1 MSASTKPRVPSYRL
15 HKQSGQAVVTL
26 PDALGGR
33 RDFLLGTY
41 GSEGSKAEY
50 QRVLLEWEA
59 HGRRLPA
66 REAAADLT
74 VAELIERFWRWS
86 EGYYRHADGTPTSQA
101 DALRYSLRPL
111 NYLHGKSQVQDFGPG
126 ALKAVREVMVKGYDH
141 PRYGPQ
147 AALCRTEVNKRIKH
161 VRLLFKWGVSEGL
174 VPASVLV
181 VLQAVSPLKRG
192 RSEARES
199 KPVLPV
205 ARAVVEETLPVLP
218 PVLADMVRLQLE
230 TGMRPGEL
238 VIMRAIDIDRSGPVW
253 LYRPAAHKT
262 QHHGH
267 ERSIPIG
274 PKGQEI
280 VKRHLK
286 PNIEAYLF
294 SPAAS
299 VAEFR
304 ARQRQERK
312 SKVAPSQQDR
322 RKKHPRKK
330 PGDRYTTRTY
340 GATLQQAIERHNR
353 KAPPERQL
361 PRWHLHQLR
370 HLRALELKR
379 EFGLDVA
386 RAVLGHKSPVIA
398 EHYATLDVA
407 AAAQAMAKLG

>member
-1 MSASTKPRVPSYRL
+1 MSGSTKPRVPSYRF

-26 PDALGGR
+26 PDGLGGR

-41 GSEGSKAEY
+41 GTDGSKAEY

-111 NYLHGKSQVQDFGPG
+111 NYLHGESPARDFGPG
-126 ALKAVREVMVKGYDH
+126 ALKAVRELMVKGYDH

-147 AALCRTEVNKRIKH
+147 APLCRTEVNKRVKH
-161 VRLLFKWGVSEGL
+161 VCRLFKWGVSEGL
-174 VPASVLV
+174 VPASVLWA
-181 VLQAVSPLKRG
+181 LQAVSPLKRG

-205 ARAVVEETLPVLP
+205 ARAVVEETLPALP

-230 TGMRPGEL
+230 SGMRPGEL
-238 VIMRAIDIDRSGPVW
+238 VIMRAIDIDRTGPVW

-262 QHHGH
+262 QYHGH
-267 ERSIPIG
+267 ERVIPIG

-280 VKRHLK
+280 IKRHLK
-286 PNIEAYLF
+286 TSIEAYLF

-304 ARQRQERK
+304 ARQRQGRK
-312 SKVAPSQQDR
+312 RKVTPSQQDR
-322 RKKHPRKK
+322 RKTHPKKK
-330 PGDRYTTRTY
+330 PGVRYTTRTY
-340 GATLQQAIERHNR
+340 GATLHQAIERHNR
-353 KAPPERQL
+353 KAPPEGQITF
-361 PRWHLHQLR
+361 WHLHQLR

-386 RAVLGHKSPVIA
+386 RAVLGHQNPVIA
-398 EHYATLDVA
+398 EHYATLDIN